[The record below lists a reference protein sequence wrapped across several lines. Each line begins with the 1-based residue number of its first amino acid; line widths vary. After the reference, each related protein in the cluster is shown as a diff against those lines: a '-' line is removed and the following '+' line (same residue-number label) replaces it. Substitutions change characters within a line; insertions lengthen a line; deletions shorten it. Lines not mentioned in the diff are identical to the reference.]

1 MAKNWFQL
9 SEQGAGEKRLI
20 LSYWAYKILG
30 EKALRIIAFLVS
42 ISVFLTAKE
51 RREASFKFYRLIKK
65 PPVTSAIKQF
75 LNYAN
80 SLVDKFI
87 SFIGDFNT
95 DNFILDNPE
104 IYKGSFFITT
114 HIGNIEIMR
123 SLIDKLQGHRVNIFL
138 QANAC
143 KTFNSFLKKFEAKVN
158 AEVFPVE
165 EISMET
171 SILIFERL
179 KAGELVF
186 MAGDRVSAQNSNT
199 VYEADF
205 FSEKI
210 RLPLGTI
217 KFALMMGAPI
227 YFIVC
232 AKEGKKYKISTK
244 RFEGYHTSKKSTLEE
259 LKIEYAKF
267 LEEYT
272 VKYPYQ
278 FYHFYDIT
286 GNSNRD

>member
-1 MAKNWFQL
+1 MAEKWFRL

-30 EKALRIIAFLVS
+30 EKALRIIAFFVA

-51 RREASFKFYRLIKK
+51 RRDASFKFYRIIKK
-65 PPVTSAIKQF
+65 PPVISTIKQF

-87 SFIGDFNT
+87 SFVGDFDTNK
-95 DNFILDNPE
+95 FILDNPE

-123 SLIDKLQGHRVNIFL
+123 SLIDKLQGRRVNIFL
-138 QANAC
+138 QASAC
-143 KTFNSFLKKFEAKVN
+143 KIFNSFLKKFEAKVN

-165 EISMET
+165 EINMET
-171 SILIFERL
+171 SILISERL

-186 MAGDRVSAQNSNT
+186 MAGDRVSAQNSNA

-217 KFALMMGAPI
+217 KFALMMEAPI

-232 AKEGKKYKISTK
+232 AKEGKKYKLSTK
-244 RFEGYHTSKKSTLEE
+244 KFEGYRENKKSTLNE
-259 LKIEYAKF
+259 LEKEYAKF

-272 VKYPYQ
+272 EKYPYQ

-286 GNSNRD
+286 E